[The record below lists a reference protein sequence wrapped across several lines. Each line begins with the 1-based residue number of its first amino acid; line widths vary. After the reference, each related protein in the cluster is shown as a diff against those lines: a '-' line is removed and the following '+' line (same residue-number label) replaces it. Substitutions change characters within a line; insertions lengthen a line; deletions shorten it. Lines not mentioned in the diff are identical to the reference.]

1 MIKNDELHIYK
12 LGRNGQQCSAIEK
25 ERTMKGYVMM
35 YTLGETSLGFG
46 LKVMIRGILWK
57 NIHVEI
63 WLCIID
69 GFVIKFKCD

>member
-25 ERTMKGYVMM
+25 ERTMKGYVIM

-46 LKVMIRGILWK
+46 LEVMIR
-57 NIHVEI
+57 
-63 WLCIID
+63 
-69 GFVIKFKCD
+69 

>member
-1 MIKNDELHIYK
+1 MVVNILVIKNDELHIYK

-46 LKVMIRGILWK
+46 LKVMIRGFFGRIYMLRFGYALSM
-57 NIHVEI
+57 V
-63 WLCIID
+63 L
-69 GFVIKFKCD
+69 